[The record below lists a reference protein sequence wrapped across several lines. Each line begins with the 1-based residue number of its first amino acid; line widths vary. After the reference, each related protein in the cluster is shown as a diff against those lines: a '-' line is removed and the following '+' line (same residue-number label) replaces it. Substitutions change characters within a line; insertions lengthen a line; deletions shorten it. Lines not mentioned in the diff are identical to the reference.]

1 MVGSSDKAAVL
12 AEAKDA
18 EALLTADEAV
28 DASLYVKIM
37 EKVVEKGN
45 KYVATEL
52 KRLTG
57 LIDADS
63 ISETKKT
70 LFQRRANVLRAFTES
85 D

>member
-1 MVGSSDKAAVL
+1 MVGSSDKAAGL